1 MLTDAMHAIIES
13 SRDMGWIMEPEAKRL
28 MSLYGIEIPP
38 YAWVRSHTEVKTA
51 AEQLGFPL
59 AAKVVSP
66 KVVHK
71 SDVGG
76 VAVGIDSVEALTEV
90 FERFCKIDG
99 FLGMHVEAMARGVE
113 LIIGSVVDAQF
124 GPVVLLGIGGT
135 SVEIYKDTAVRMAPI
150 TEKEVADMVDSL
162 KGRALIQGY
171 RGGTVV
177 SMERLSRLLVS
188 FSHMVMD
195 LEGQIASIDLNP
207 VIASENAC
215 VIADA
220 RIMLAADGK
229 A

>member
-1 MLTDAMHAIIES
+1 
-13 SRDMGWIMEPEAKRL
+13 
-28 MSLYGIEIPP
+28 
-38 YAWVRSHTEVKTA
+38 
-51 AEQLGFPL
+51 
-59 AAKVVSP
+59 
-66 KVVHK
+66 
-71 SDVGG
+71 
-76 VAVGIDSVEALTEV
+76 
-90 FERFCKIDG
+90 
-99 FLGMHVEAMARGVE
+99 
-113 LIIGSVVDAQF
+113 VVDGQF

-150 TEKEVADMVDSL
+150 TERDVADMVDSL
-162 KGRALIQGY
+162 KGRALVQGY

-177 SMERLSRLLVS
+177 SMDRLSRLLVS